1 MQCWTEGAL
10 QGKVLRRNFFGPE
23 LSQGT
28 TLCRIPW
35 HQGRMPWGDT
45 LFFPWQTKTTLVLL
59 FFFFFHGVI
68 CCACILARLPAAA
81 KFTLTRFSGYHCC
94 SVGNKAKCPSIRQ
107 ASHQRCYKGEISFQR
122 QRNESTE
129 DFPTETEK
137 LECSAG
143 VPSSLGI
150 QMGVNAVYWHRWS
163 CSPRISFHQFI
174 CLRLQYCS
182 SEPMPSC
189 SAKEQ
194 NSAYCL
200 SLKYKWLFQSL
211 SIVFRQHSERK
222 IHFQHT

>member
-1 MQCWTEGAL
+1 MLNWRSFTREGAKKKL
-10 QGKVLRRNFFGPE
+10 LW
-23 LSQGT
+23 
-28 TLCRIPW
+28 PW
-35 HQGRMPWGDT
+35 IISRHYLVSHPLTPGQNAMGRHFILPLADKNNTCFVGF
-45 LFFPWQTKTTLVLL
+45 LFL
-59 FFFFFHGVI
+59 HGVI

-94 SVGNKAKCPSIRQ
+94 SVGNKTKCPSIRQ

-137 LECSAG
+137 LECSPG

-200 SLKYKWLFQSL
+200 WLK
-211 SIVFRQHSERK
+211 
-222 IHFQHT
+222 